1 MLCDFT
7 SCSSIESGWFQRLT
21 LYRDELPLN
30 FIFNLN
36 LRRYT
41 MAARGA
47 AAARQTERGQVGVGQ
62 GRVVCVIPSF
72 DPGDNRPW
80 FQRLKLKHDDPL
92 SNFAF
97 IFIILH
103 ARSY

>member
-1 MLCDFT
+1 M
-7 SCSSIESGWFQRLT
+7 
-21 LYRDELPLN
+21 
-30 FIFNLN
+30 
-36 LRRYT
+36 
-41 MAARGA
+41 
-47 AAARQTERGQVGVGQ
+47 GQ